1 MNRKISFSI
10 SLIFFFLSSCSE
22 NRKDTTKFVSDSD
35 IISSRKVHSEQLKD
49 PYRSLWHINISEG
62 RGYPFDPNGAIFHN
76 GIYHMWYI
84 YQSNLENPYTH
95 NGKKIFKEHR
105 WQHISSKDLFH
116 WRWHSNSLLPNFEH
130 DEIGVFSG
138 NAFKAKDGNIVISY
152 HGLGSDGNSV
162 AFSDDVNLNRWSK
175 SENNPIAKLGWDPHM
190 WYDDEKEIYFQI
202 SGNKPSSNNKPIL
215 YSGNDYKLPLKEVG
229 SFMAYDMPDV
239 EAHED
244 ISCPDFFK
252 LQDKWVLVLI
262 SHSRGARYYI
272 GEWKD
277 NKFFP
282 ESHKRINFPGGPIF
296 APETLLDDKGRRIM
310 WAWLYDGKTRENIKN
325 KGVSDG
331 VMSMPRVL
339 SLSKDKMSLRMKPP
353 KEIENLRY
361 NYSTVNNEFILEPNK
376 NLFLENIK
384 GNSIELYVEID
395 SKKAKKFGLNV
406 LSSRDGNE
414 HTKIFIDKDQSLL
427 GIDVSRSS
435 AQNPKYSQYM
445 MIKGDEYKNKTTKVQ
460 SAPFKINDGEIIKL
474 RIFIDKSII
483 EVFANDGMQSIT
495 QVVFPTNEDSVHVE
509 LFSDDSEIIV
519 KKINSW
525 SLFPSM
531 QW

>member
-1 MNRKISFSI
+1 
-10 SLIFFFLSSCSE
+10 
-22 NRKDTTKFVSDSD
+22 
-35 IISSRKVHSEQLKD
+35 
-49 PYRSLWHINISEG
+49 
-62 RGYPFDPNGAIFHN
+62 
-76 GIYHMWYI
+76 
-84 YQSNLENPYTH
+84 
-95 NGKKIFKEHR
+95 
-105 WQHISSKDLFH
+105 
-116 WRWHSNSLLPNFEH
+116 
-130 DEIGVFSG
+130 
-138 NAFKAKDGNIVISY
+138 
-152 HGLGSDGNSV
+152 
-162 AFSDDVNLNRWSK
+162 
-175 SENNPIAKLGWDPHM
+175 M